1 MTAFNTDLQLPWGTQ
16 QIEKAIPHR
25 YPFLL
30 VDKVLE
36 LIPKKQVVALKNIS
50 VSEPVLQGHFPGF
63 PVFPGVMMVEGL
75 AQAAG
80 ILSYVSL
87 EKPITTMLLTE
98 VQNARFRRLVQ
109 PGDVLTYRVTVTR
122 SRGKFFWFSGAA
134 SVGDEIAVECD
145 LSAQLSS

>member
-1 MTAFNTDLQLPWGTQ
+1 MNSQIGELQLPWGIG

-30 VDKVLE
+30 VDRVLE
-36 LIPKKQVVALKNIS
+36 ITPKKHILAIKNIS
-50 VSEPVLQGHFPGF
+50 VSDPVLQGHFPGF

-87 EKPITTMLLTE
+87 EKSITQMLLTE

-109 PGDVLTYRVTVTR
+109 PGDVLTYKVEVTK
-122 SRGKFFWFSGAA
+122 SRGKFFWFSGVA
-134 SVGDEIAVECD
+134 SVGDEVAVECD
-145 LSAQLSS
+145 LSAQLS

>member
-1 MTAFNTDLQLPWGTQ
+1 MNNQIDELQLPWGIS

-30 VDKVLE
+30 VDRVLE
-36 LIPKKQVVALKNIS
+36 ITPKKFILAVKNIS
-50 VSEPVLQGHFPGF
+50 VSDPVLQGHFPGF

-87 EKPITTMLLTE
+87 EKPITQMLLTE

-109 PGDVLTYRVTVTR
+109 PGDVLTYKVEVTK
-122 SRGKFFWFSGAA
+122 SRGKFFWFSGVA
-134 SVGDEIAVECD
+134 SVGDEVAVECD
-145 LSAQLSS
+145 LSAQLS